1 MPLADDI
8 RALPDRTL
16 AELNA
21 AFDYYYHSE
30 VGWGLANHA
39 LATNPTQPYQN
50 PTTGTIVSGTDLIA
64 LSALYINRQLTEATF
79 QQFLS
84 IFEVFIGDLL
94 RLWLTAYP
102 RAIGGK
108 TIEFKDALDALDAGD
123 LPTLVSRLVD
133 HEVAEVTYKSPR
145 TVFQYIERRI
155 GLPLPTTAEIDRL
168 AEAKATRDVL
178 VHNRG
183 AVDAGYRLKAGA
195 LARFTVGQRIDIP
208 KPYHRAA
215 WQLVA
220 KLAAD
225 IADAAVVK
233 AQ

>member
-8 RALPDRTL
+8 RALRDRTL
-16 AELNA
+16 AELTA
-21 AFDYYYHSE
+21 AHDYHFQTE
-30 VGWGLANHA
+30 VAWA
-39 LATNPTQPYQN
+39 LAGQAVIAGPPASFQN
-50 PTTGTIVSGTDLIA
+50 PVTRTTISGQ
-64 LSALYINRQLTEATF
+64 QLTAQAHGYVSDQLASATF

-84 IFEVFIGDLL
+84 AFEVFVGDLL
-94 RLWLTAYP
+94 RLWLTAHP
-102 RAIGGK
+102 RAIGAK
-108 TIEFKDALDALDAGD
+108 TVELKDALDAGD

-155 GLPLPTTAEIDRL
+155 GLPLPTAVEIDRL

-215 WQLVA
+215 WELVA
-220 KLAAD
+220 KLVAD
-225 IADAAVVK
+225 IADAAVAK
-233 AQ
+233 AV

>member
-1 MPLADDI
+1 MSLADSI
-8 RALPDRTL
+8 RALRDQTL

-30 VGWGLANHA
+30 LAWGLAGRE
-39 LATNPTQPYQN
+39 LAANPGQPHHN
-50 PTTGTIVSGTDLIA
+50 PATGTTVSGSQLIA
-64 LSALYINRQLTEATF
+64 LAVDYTGKQLLEATF

-84 IFEVFIGDLL
+84 VFEVFVGDLL
-94 RLWLTAYP
+94 RLWLTAHP
-102 RAIGGK
+102 RAIGAK
-108 TIEFKDALDALDAGD
+108 TVELKDALDAGD

-155 GLPLPTTAEIDRL
+155 GLPLPTAVEIDRL

-215 WQLVA
+215 WELVA
-220 KLAAD
+220 KLVAD
-225 IADAAVVK
+225 IADAAVAK
-233 AQ
+233 AV